1 MVSTPPPVS
10 RCRRLCETLPFSPKT
25 GFTQAPADFCLI
37 TNLETEN
44 GVRYTPSECPKC
56 GTELASGPN
65 GGRPT
70 RWCCEGC
77 KRSGEAEMSR
87 LQTLLRK
94 FEEGRGVELLR
105 GDEVSSRRVKV
116 IADMQ
121 ARYDRLA
128 GVPERAS

>member
-1 MVSTPPPVS
+1 
-10 RCRRLCETLPFSPKT
+10 
-25 GFTQAPADFCLI
+25 
-37 TNLETEN
+37 
-44 GVRYTPSECPKC
+44 
-56 GTELASGPN
+56 
-65 GGRPT
+65 
-70 RWCCEGC
+70 
-77 KRSGEAEMSR
+77 MSR